1 MNAPPKRKE
10 MQALED
16 QPSAAPTPETTEA
29 LRPIIKK
36 VIVEDGHGG
45 HHGGAWKI
53 ALADMMTAMMAFFLL
68 MWLLGATQEDKR
80 KSVAEYLKPT
90 SHSLVT
96 VGKLAGS
103 DGLLGGTSIID
114 VDGFKFKKQ
123 QTGLLNLVT
132 PRSEAGPDVKD
143 GSSDSPRNRE
153 GRGEESKSMAEQ
165 QQKAKEALDKIE
177 KELMQSL
184 QSSTD
189 TRAIA
194 GTNINIS
201 REAEGLKIDLLDG
214 DKLSMFALGTAKPN
228 ESAIALISKIAKIV
242 AKDTNLISVR
252 GHTDSVPFA
261 DDESKNNWILS
272 TERADA
278 TRRLL
283 EQQGI
288 SPKRFLRIEG
298 VADTQPFVPDNP
310 LDARNRRVSIFVRPG

>member
-1 MNAPPKRKE
+1 MNAPPKQKE
-10 MQALED
+10 MQALAE
-16 QPSAAPTPETTEA
+16 QQTEAPSLAATQA

-68 MWLLGATQEDKR
+68 MWLLGATQEEKR

-90 SHSLVT
+90 SQSIVT
-96 VGKLAGS
+96 MGKLAGS
-103 DGLLGGTSIID
+103 NGLLGGTSIID

-123 QTGLLNLVT
+123 QTGLLNQVT

-153 GRGEESKSMAEQ
+153 GQGEETKAMSEQ
-165 QQKAKEALDKIE
+165 QQKAKESLDKIE

-184 QSSTD
+184 QGSSD
-189 TRAIA
+189 IRAIA
-194 GTNINIS
+194 GTNVSIS
-201 REAEGLKIDLLDG
+201 RDAEGLKIDLLDG
-214 DKLSMFALGTAKPN
+214 DKVSMFQLGTAKPN
-228 ESAIALISKIAKIV
+228 ENAVALISRIAKIV
-242 AKDTNLISVR
+242 AKDENLISVR
-252 GHTDSVPFA
+252 GHTDSAPYI
-261 DDESKNNWILS
+261 DEETKNNWILS

-288 SPKRFLRIEG
+288 GPKRFLRIEG
-298 VADTQPFVPDNP
+298 VADTQPFVPENP
-310 LDARNRRVSIFVRPG
+310 RDARNRRVSIFVRPG